1 MVSGILLLQSHYV
14 KMTVL
19 SDKIAFDE
27 QLIPSCINRENKV
40 NKYASKLLFNTIV
53 FSLVCNA
60 FGHKRNS
67 PTLALGNGP
76 DWLSTSL
83 S

>member
-1 MVSGILLLQSHYV
+1 MVSGILLLQSHYL

-27 QLIPSCINRENKV
+27 QLIPTYINRENKV
-40 NKYASKLLFNTIV
+40 NKNATKLLFNTVV

-60 FGHKRNS
+60 FEHKRNS
-67 PTLALGNGP
+67 QPSHSSFGSWT
-76 DWLSTSL
+76 
-83 S
+83 

>member
-27 QLIPSCINRENKV
+27 QLIPSRINREKKV

-60 FGHKRNS
+60 FEHKRNS
-67 PTLALGNGP
+67 QPSHSSFG
-76 DWLSTSL
+76 
-83 S
+83 

>member
-1 MVSGILLLQSHYV
+1 MVSGILILQSHYV

-27 QLIPSCINRENKV
+27 QLIPFYINRENMV
-40 NKYASKLLFNTIV
+40 NKYASKLLFNNIV

-60 FGHKRNS
+60 FEHKKNS
-67 PTLALGNGP
+67 Q
-76 DWLSTSL
+76 TSH
-83 S
+83 SSFG

>member
-19 SDKIAFDE
+19 TNKIAFDE
-27 QLIPSCINRENKV
+27 QLIPSYINKENKE

-53 FSLVCNA
+53 FS
-60 FGHKRNS
+60 FGMQCF
-67 PTLALGNGP
+67 
-76 DWLSTSL
+76 
-83 S
+83 